1 MSSEFEDTE
10 PGLQRDS
17 QPAAPTAPNAAPAGG
32 PLEAPPPA
40 ATLANLAALA
50 PARAAGPPPAK
61 PPWQRSADGPEIQTD
76 TKPIRT
82 CPKCNIALPIDAG
95 SGGQCG
101 QFVPGHKRVRKRL
114 KKTDVDALIAKAK
127 ADYQPA
133 TTIEH
138 HACENLGLT
147 LAELKATRPGSPDH
161 QRLLGAVQTIT
172 AILEASRAS
181 SETRTQ
187 TDLDALDD
195 DQLIE
200 RASAILRQLLESRDA
215 QRKGQA
221 HIAAAS
227 EDINET
233 TASEPATTP
242 APQPEPV
249 CQYCRRKCVGSEHP
263 AFEVLHWS
271 DPEEQKKRDDAA
283 TAVMMKQFGKPL
295 PDWYR

>member
-1 MSSEFEDTE
+1 
-10 PGLQRDS
+10 
-17 QPAAPTAPNAAPAGG
+17 
-32 PLEAPPPA
+32 
-40 ATLANLAALA
+40 LANLAAPA
-50 PARAAGPPPAK
+50 PARAAGS
-61 PPWQRSADGPEIQTD
+61 PWQRPTDGPEIQTD

-82 CPKCNIALPIDAG
+82 CPKCNIPLPIDVTQCG
-95 SGGQCG
+95 SCG

-172 AILEASRAS
+172 ALLEASRAS
-181 SETRTQ
+181 RETRTQ
-187 TDLDALDD
+187 TDLGALDD

-200 RASAILRQLLESRDA
+200 RTSAILRSLLDARDA

-221 HIAAAS
+221 HIAATVAIAVHGPS
-227 EDINET
+227 
-233 TASEPATTP
+233 AAPADPAGEAATP
-242 APQPEPV
+242 TPTPV
-249 CQYCRRKCVGSEHP
+249 CPYCKRACVGP
-263 AFEVLHWS
+263 AHFAFDLLHHDDPIEV
-271 DPEEQKKRDDAA
+271 QKRDERA
-283 TAVMMKQFGKPL
+283 TKEMFAGLKRPL